1 MADLRTWKT
10 LYAYCYF
17 QGWCDQGDAFITS
30 DGSINKTRQIA
41 FMKKI
46 NAKLK
51 EKSKHVQHVQH
62 VQEKK
67 WWLRRG
73 YQWVGR
79 GWQLIKQKA
88 KEVGK
93 FLWNYG
99 PAILAGIVILWQQY
113 TIYTQHQQLA
123 KVKDMYEKAQ
133 VTIHRLEDHNQAL
146 VVVNEALKEQALAL
160 TQVDGFSVTNS
171 NGEVKDVS
179 ELQQIRQQLNEYGD
193 TLTDHI
199 VQQKCRL
206 AIKYVEILIDMK
218 DEASKQDEKI
228 KELEDDMKIK
238 EEMIKSLQKENESL
252 QSSLALESEK
262 NTGLQVSLN
271 ENGQRLTEAEN
282 QLKMAQEAFDHDLAL
297 NKANNEEI
305 LKQLDEAK
313 KMQKYLVDT
322 KASLEHDM
330 EGKVKQLLEST
341 QEKEKYFQK
350 LKEAN
355 EKLNEKERQLKET
368 GSSNK
373 DIKLQLAAAQLAY
386 STQKMA
392 SDAMIAQHDAAIQ
405 VMMTKT
411 AKQIEEMNKGHQDAL
426 TQIKAQM
433 KETLDIAK
441 ELQPSTKVKGPEFNI
456 NIYKGKYQSEI
467 QTMRATMERTLH
479 TYDQQIKALEV
490 LIDHLKAGS
499 TALIKKY
506 NERLVYADQQGNLA
520 IVSTVLRVPFS
531 AAISSLVTY
540 LTEQVIVDESKMKRA
555 EAEFKFYELMMNC
568 AEKYRVG
575 TAQNDYDRVKFI
587 QSMGEFRTCT
597 LTYNATNSVLTHC
610 RAISNRLGTDCIP
623 ECWKFVLESV
633 AQTWEGTSYM
643 YFWKDGALD
652 DSDRTI
658 SKEAAK
664 LALNGLQPTTPAY
677 SCSSWGFQ
685 KSNTAKTYW
694 D

>member
-1 MADLRTWKT
+1 MDDLRTWKT

-17 QGWCDQGDAFITS
+17 QGWCVKDDAFIQENGNI
-30 DGSINKTRQIA
+30 DKTKQIA

-46 NAKLK
+46 NATLK

-62 VQEKK
+62 VQQEKK
-67 WWLRRG
+67 GLIRRA
-73 YQWVGR
+73 YQW
-79 GWQLIKQKA
+79 IKQKA
-88 KEVGK
+88 KQAGQI
-93 FLWNYG
+93 LWNYG
-99 PAILAGIVILWQQY
+99 PAILAGIVLLWQQY

-123 KVKDMYEKAQ
+123 QVKDMYEKAQ
-133 VTIHRLEDHNQAL
+133 VTIKRLEDHNQAL
-146 VVVNEALKEQALAL
+146 AVVNDALKEQALAL
-160 TQVDGFSVTNS
+160 SKIDGFSVTNS

-193 TLTDHI
+193 TLTDPI

-206 AIKYVEILIDMK
+206 AIKYVEILIQMH
-218 DEASKQDEKI
+218 ETVENQQDKI
-228 KELEDDMKIK
+228 KELEDDRKIK

-252 QSSLALESEK
+252 QKSLALETEK

-368 GSSNK
+368 GSTNK

-426 TQIKAQM
+426 TQMAVQLGDTHEILKSLE
-433 KETLDIAK
+433 K
-441 ELQPSTKVKGPEFNI
+441 LQPNQAPKPIEESVYKLDQLDRVKA
-456 NIYKGKYQSEI
+456 
-467 QTMRATMERTLH
+467 MRHTMEKTLH
-479 TYDQQIKALEV
+479 TYTLQITALDTMIV
-490 LIDHLKAGS
+490 QLKAGS
-499 TALIKKY
+499 TKAITEY
-506 NERLVYADQQGNLA
+506 NTRLKGVGDNLA
-520 IVSTVLRVPFS
+520 IVSANLRVPFS

-540 LTEQVIVDESKMKRA
+540 LTQQVILDESKMKRA

-568 AEKYRVG
+568 AETYRKNG
-575 TAQNDYDRVKFI
+575 PAQNDYDRVNFI
-587 QSMGEFRTCT
+587 RSMGEFRTCT
-597 LTYNATNSVLTHC
+597 LTYKATNSVLTHC

-623 ECWKFVLESV
+623 DCWKFVLESV

-652 DSDRTI
+652 DSDKRI
-658 SKEAAK
+658 SKAAAIR
-664 LALNGLQPTTPAY
+664 ALNGLQPETPAY
-677 SCSSWGFQ
+677 SCSSWGIRT
-685 KSNTAKTYW
+685 SWDNAKKYW